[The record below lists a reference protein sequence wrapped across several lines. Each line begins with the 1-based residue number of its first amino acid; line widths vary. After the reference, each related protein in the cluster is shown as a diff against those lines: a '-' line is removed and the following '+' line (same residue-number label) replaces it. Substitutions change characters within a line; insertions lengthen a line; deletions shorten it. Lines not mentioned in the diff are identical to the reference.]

1 MAGMVLLAVP
11 LLATGASFRGIITT
25 LADVLLLLLPALV
38 SFTLPLAAGAMVLL
52 SLYAAGGLPS
62 LRLLRRGEEGG
73 GLGLLLLLATPL
85 AAGRWLALAAPALE
99 VGAVAEVAIGAGAVL
114 IGEEVAAG
122 RQASLGRTSTFP
134 LELVLGGRARLEGRL
149 LSLVACLLLALPP
162 SPPLL
167 LISLLGLSLALEA
180 NLGGLRLI
188 LGGVLSLPALG
199 GRVTARP
206 SLVGALPGGG
216 ELLPLGGLGLL
227 LGACGLFPLLSLVAG
242 LLLLWTGDL
251 PSLRL
256 LSVGALLSHPLKV
269 EVLLGSTPLQA
280 DLLLPST
287 SVLLPGTSVILPS
300 TLQQD
305 LLLPAIASRSH
316 PACDPVGPCSCCR
329 FAPLERCSVAE
340 LNG

>member
-62 LRLLRRGEEGG
+62 LRLLGRGEEGG

-99 VGAVAEVAIGAGAVL
+99 VGTVAEVARLVAIGAGAVL

-134 LELVLGGRARLEGRL
+134 LELVLGSRARLEGRL

-167 LISLLGLSLALEA
+167 LISLFGLSLALEA
-180 NLGGLRLI
+180 NLGGLRLT
-188 LGGVLSLPALG
+188 LGGVLSLLALG

-305 LLLPAIASRSH
+305 LLLPAIA
-316 PACDPVGPCSCCR
+316 
-329 FAPLERCSVAE
+329 
-340 LNG
+340 